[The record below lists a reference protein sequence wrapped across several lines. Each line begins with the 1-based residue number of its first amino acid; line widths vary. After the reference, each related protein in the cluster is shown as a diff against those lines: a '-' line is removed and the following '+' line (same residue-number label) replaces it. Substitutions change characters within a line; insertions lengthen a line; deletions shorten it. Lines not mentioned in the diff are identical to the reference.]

1 MKDSKPP
8 KTVSELRIL
17 LGLCNYCSAFV
28 PNLATIAKPL
38 RELTKNVINWNW
50 EKSHDDAL
58 DVIKRTII
66 TSCMAYFNKNW
77 RTELTVDVLLPL
89 GWFSPVGLG
98 VVFGQ
103 YDPIDPSKK
112 RFVRFESRT
121 L

>member
-1 MKDSKPP
+1 
-8 KTVSELRIL
+8 
-17 LGLCNYCSAFV
+17 
-28 PNLATIAKPL
+28 
-38 RELTKNVINWNW
+38 
-50 EKSHDDAL
+50 
-58 DVIKRTII
+58 
-66 TSCMAYFNKNW
+66 MAYFNKNW

-112 RFVRFESRT
+112 RIVKFESRT